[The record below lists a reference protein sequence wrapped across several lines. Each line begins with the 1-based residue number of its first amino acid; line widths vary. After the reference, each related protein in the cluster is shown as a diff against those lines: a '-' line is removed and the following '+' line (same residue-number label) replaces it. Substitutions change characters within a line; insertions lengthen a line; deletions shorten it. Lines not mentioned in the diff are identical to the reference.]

1 MKFDRN
7 NEIFSTL
14 KQRNKRNNAPIYFI
28 FNFSIMHLNYK
39 F

>member
-7 NEIFSTL
+7 YKNFFIL